1 MRRVLLNVEI
11 FTVLSCQEIEK
22 RLEITQVFSI
32 VDTTLISRRAQPIR
46 LVVTVTTEG
55 KITKT
60 RKLQNHKNCA
70 KDTITKELLKFCFR

>member
-1 MRRVLLNVEI
+1 MA
-11 FTVLSCQEIEK
+11 SCK

-55 KITKT
+55 KVTKT